1 MPSLHV
7 RHGGTSR
14 EIPFDQIFT
23 PENLAA
29 VGLNEGV
36 QSTALSSS
44 DVKRVTANFLDVP
57 LADFEAYEVDFHKNL
72 NITLRPEA
80 EFGLPV

>member
-7 RHGGTSR
+7 RHGGQSR
-14 EIPFDQIFT
+14 EIPFEDIFT
-23 PENLAA
+23 AENLAA

-36 QSTALSSS
+36 ESTAMSSQNVKQICANWLDCPVS
-44 DVKRVTANFLDVP
+44 DFDQ
-57 LADFEAYEVDFHKNL
+57 YEVDFHKNQ

-80 EFGLPV
+80 EFGGE

>member
-14 EIPFDQIFT
+14 EIPFEQIFT
-23 PENLAA
+23 ADNMAA
-29 VGLNEGV
+29 VGLNEGI
-36 QSTALSSS
+36 QSTALSSEN
-44 DVKRVTANFLDVP
+44 VKQITANFLDVP
-57 LADFEAYEVDFHKNL
+57 VSDFDAYEVDFHKNQ

-80 EFGLPV
+80 EFGR